1 MQETN
6 ENIDRT
12 IELSRHLLNSA
23 DLSDISCENRDCHNF
38 YRNVS
43 DKAGRIIK
51 EAERERLRNKTPDF
65 PETRKNQGLG
75 LAFSGLRST
84 SWKLWLSA
92 KSIFK
97 KNEP

>member
-12 IELSRHLLNSA
+12 IKLSRHLLNSA
-23 DLSDISCENRDCHNF
+23 DLSDLSCEDRDCHNF

-51 EAERERLRNKTPDF
+51 EAEQKR
-65 PETRKNQGLG
+65 RKDR
-75 LAFSGLRST
+75 A
-84 SWKLWLSA
+84 
-92 KSIFK
+92 
-97 KNEP
+97 